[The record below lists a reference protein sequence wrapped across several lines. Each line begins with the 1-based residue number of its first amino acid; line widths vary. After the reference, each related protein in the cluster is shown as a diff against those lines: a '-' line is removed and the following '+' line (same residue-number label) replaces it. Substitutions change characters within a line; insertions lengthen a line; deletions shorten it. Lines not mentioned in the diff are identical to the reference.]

1 MTKKLLALLVLT
13 VFVAGISYSC
23 KKKETATEE
32 EVAVEE
38 SGESEGEGE
47 AGEGEGEEEAESG
60 GGGGACDAY
69 AKCCEAYVKALE
81 GVQGMPETAL
91 TAAKDGCKQIENLK
105 SLPTAEAGCK
115 SAMDA
120 MKQGADAY
128 KAMPGFKF
136 PSECE

>member
-1 MTKKLLALLVLT
+1 VLT

-23 KKKETATEE
+23 KKKEAATEE
-32 EVAVEE
+32 EVATEE

-47 AGEGEGEEEAESG
+47 AEEEGGGAEKAESG
-60 GGGGACDAY
+60 GGGGACEAY

-81 GVQGMPETAL
+81 GVQGMPESAL
-91 TAAKDGCKQIENLK
+91 TAAKDGCKQIDNLK

-115 SAMDA
+115 AAMDA

>member
-23 KKKETATEE
+23 KKKEAAPEE
-32 EVAVEE
+32 EAAVEE
-38 SGESEGEGE
+38 SGESEGEEKAE
-47 AGEGEGEEEAESG
+47 AG

-91 TAAKDGCKQIENLK
+91 TAAKDGCKQIDNLK

>member
-23 KKKETATEE
+23 KKKEAATEE
-32 EVAVEE
+32 EAVEE

-47 AGEGEGEEEAESG
+47 AEEEGGEEKAEA